1 MLTEKQRRFADYYI
15 ETGNATEAAR
25 RAGYKAKTASQ
36 TGAENLRKPYISAY
50 IKERLGAMSSERIAD
65 AQEVLEFFSR
75 IMRGQE
81 IEPSGAPATLTVRTN
96 AALAILKRI
105 ERIEDRATAADALQ
119 HAREILGEVQS
130 IIQ

>member
-15 ETGNATEAAR
+15 ATGNATEAAR
-25 RAGYKAKTASQ
+25 RAGYKEKCAAQ
-36 TGAENLRKPYISAY
+36 TGAENLRKPYIADY
-50 IKERLGAMSSERIAD
+50 IAERLESMSASRIAD

-96 AALAILKRI
+96 AAIAILKRI
-105 ERIEDRATAADALQ
+105 ERVEDRATAADALQ
-119 HAREILGEVQS
+119 RAREILGEVQS

>member
-1 MLTEKQRRFADYYI
+1 MLTEKQRRFADYFI

-25 RAGYKAKTASQ
+25 RAGYKAKTARQ
-36 TGAENLRKPYISAY
+36 TGAENLTKPYISAY

-81 IEPSGAPATLTVRTN
+81 IEPGGSPATLTVRTN

-105 ERIEDRATAADALQ
+105 ERIEDRTTAADTLQ
-119 HAREILGEVQS
+119 KAREILGNVES
-130 IIQ
+130 II